1 MNQAL
6 GLDVLQKLIEAGVT
20 EFCVCPGAR
29 NSPFIDLLL
38 KLPTV
43 TRLHFF
49 EERSAAFFA
58 LGRIKSSDRPVAIVT
73 TSGTAAGEL
82 LPATMEA
89 YYSALPL
96 VLLTADR
103 PRRFRGTGAPQTAE
117 QVGIFGIY
125 TEKSIDLAA
134 GENLSLSDWS
144 GMKPLHLNVCFEEPL
159 IDTSAQNAVDAFAA
173 KLSSG
178 ALPAFNRDKGAED
191 IRSSELEKF
200 LETTRR
206 PLVLVGALHRQDR
219 DEVRRFLLAYG
230 APTYFEAHSGLRE
243 DKTLSRLRVHG
254 VDGILERAR
263 KNGYEID
270 GVLRIGGVPTLR
282 LWRDLEILNG
292 KIPVCSISREP
303 FSGLSWAKVTIASP
317 SRVLRGMTPQVSQ
330 GLQSSSDFLANDH
343 AFQERLRSLFHQE
356 PTSEPGLFHSLS
368 RAIPAGARIFIGNSL
383 PIREWDL
390 AATYASREFE
400 VSASRGLN
408 GIDGQ
413 VSTFYGFSEAGKENW
428 AIIGDLTALYDLP
441 GPWALSQISEEIQTS
456 LVVVNNRG
464 GKIFSRM
471 FGPKEFQ
478 NQHSLDFSAWAR
490 LWKLPYEQWQT
501 IPDSGIDTRSHRII
515 ELTPEDA
522 ATQRFW
528 KAYASL

>member
-6 GLDVLQKLIEAGVT
+6 ALDVLRKLVEAGVT
-20 EFCVCPGAR
+20 EFLVCPGAR
-29 NSPFIDLLL
+29 NSPLIDLMIQ
-38 KLPTV
+38 LPAIK
-43 TRLHFF
+43 RLHFF

-58 LGRIKSSDRPVAIVT
+58 LGRIKSSDRPVAVVT

-103 PRRFRGTGAPQTAE
+103 PRRFRGSGAPQTAE

-125 TEKSIDLAA
+125 AEKCLDLAS
-134 GENLSLSDWS
+134 GENFDLMNWS
-144 GMKPLHLNVCFEEPL
+144 RAKPLHLNVCFEEPL
-159 IDTSAQNAVDAFAA
+159 IDTSAENAVQDFAS

-178 ALPAFNRDKGAED
+178 AFSTFKGAKVAED
-191 IRSSELEKF
+191 IRSSELEEF
-200 LETTRR
+200 LKKTRR
-206 PLVLVGALHRQDR
+206 PLVLVGALHRSDR
-219 DEVRRFLLAYG
+219 DEVRRFLSAYG

-243 DKTLSRLRVHG
+243 DHALTCVRVNS

-282 LWRDLEILNG
+282 LWRDLEILGG

-303 FSGLSWAKVTIASP
+303 FSGLSWAKVTTASP
-317 SRVLRGMTPQVSQ
+317 ARVLQGITPPAPM
-330 GLQSSSDFLANDH
+330 GSSDFLAADH
-343 AFQERLRSLFHQE
+343 AFQEKLRALFHQE
-356 PTSEPGLFHSLS
+356 PLSEPSLFHSLS
-368 RAIPAGARIFIGNSL
+368 RAIPVGARVFIGNSL

-390 AATYASREFE
+390 AATYSAREFE

-413 VSTFYGFSEAGKENW
+413 VSTFYGFSEADKENW

-441 GPWALSQISEEIQTS
+441 GPWALSQISEEIKTS

-478 NQHSLDFSAWAR
+478 NPHNLDFAAWAR
-490 LWKLPYEQWQT
+490 LWKLPYEQWQS
-501 IPDSGIDTRSHRII
+501 IPDSGIETRSHRII
-515 ELTPEDA
+515 ELVPDDA

-528 KAYASL
+528 KAYPSL

>member
-6 GLDVLQKLIEAGVT
+6 GLDVLRKLIEAGVT

-29 NSPFIDLLL
+29 NSPLIDLLL
-38 KLPTV
+38 KLPAI

-58 LGRIKSSDRPVAIVT
+58 LGRIKASDRPVAVIT

-103 PRRFRGTGAPQTAE
+103 PRRFRGSGAPQTAE

-125 TEKSIDLAA
+125 AEKCVDIAL
-134 GENLSLSDWS
+134 GESFTLSDWS
-144 GMKPLHLNVCFEEPL
+144 RLKPLHLNVCFEEPL
-159 IDTSAQNAVDAFAA
+159 IDSSAQIAVDEFAA

-178 ALPAFNRDKGAED
+178 AYSADSNTMNAED
-191 IRSSELEKF
+191 IRSSELESF
-200 LETTRR
+200 LKTTRK
-206 PLVLVGALHRQDR
+206 PLVLVGALHREDR
-219 DEVRRFLLAYG
+219 AEVQRFLKDFG

-243 DKTLSRLRVHG
+243 DKTLACVRVHG

-292 KIPVCSISREP
+292 KIPVCSVSREP
-303 FSGLSWAKVTIASP
+303 FSGLSWAKVTVAPP
-317 SRVLRGMTPQVSQ
+317 SRVLRGVTPQAPM
-330 GLQSSSDFLANDH
+330 GASDFLASDY
-343 AFQERLRSLFHQE
+343 AFQEKLRSLFHQE
-356 PTSEPGLFHSLS
+356 PLSEPSLFHSLS

-390 AATYASREFE
+390 AATYATREFE

-413 VSTFYGFSEAGKENW
+413 VSTFYGFSEVGKENW

-441 GPWALSQISEEIQTS
+441 GPWALSQISEEIKTS
-456 LVVVNNRG
+456 LVVVNNGG

-478 NQHSLDFSAWAR
+478 NPHNLDFAAWAK
-490 LWKLPYEQWQT
+490 LWKLHYEQWQS
-501 IPDSGIDTRSHRII
+501 IPDTGIETRSHRII
-515 ELTPEDA
+515 ELTPDDA

-528 KAYASL
+528 KAYATL

>member
-6 GLDVLQKLIEAGVT
+6 GLEVLRKLIEAGVT

-29 NSPFIDLLL
+29 NSPLIDLLL
-38 KLPTV
+38 RLPAIK
-43 TRLHFF
+43 RLHFF

-58 LGRIKSSDRPVAIVT
+58 LGRIKSTDRPVAVVT

-103 PRRFRGTGAPQTAE
+103 PRRFRGSGAPQTAE

-125 TEKSIDLAA
+125 TEKCLDLAA
-134 GENLSLSDWS
+134 GENFSLSDWS
-144 GMKPLHLNVCFEEPL
+144 HTRPLHLNVCFEEPL
-159 IDTSAQNAVDAFAA
+159 IDTSAESLV
-173 KLSSG
+173 
-178 ALPAFNRDKGAED
+178 RDFSATFSQPSAAED
-191 IRSSELEKF
+191 IRSSELEQF
-200 LETTRR
+200 LEKTRR
-206 PLVLVGALHRQDR
+206 PLVLVGALHRSDR
-219 DEVRRFLLAYG
+219 SEVRRFLAAYG
-230 APTYFEAHSGLRE
+230 APAYFEAHSGLRE
-243 DKTLSRLRVHG
+243 DPSLASVRVHAC
-254 VDGILERAR
+254 DGILDRAR

-292 KIPVCSISREP
+292 KIPVCSVSREP
-303 FSGLSWAKVTIASP
+303 FSGLSWASITAASP
-317 SRVLRGMTPQVSQ
+317 SRVLRGVTPSRPM
-330 GLQSSSDFLANDH
+330 GANDFLAADH
-343 AFQERLRSLFHQE
+343 AFQEKLRALFHQE
-356 PTSEPGLFHSLS
+356 PRSEPGLFHSLS
-368 RAIPAGARIFIGNSL
+368 RAIPSGARIFIGNSL

-390 AATYASREFE
+390 AATYASREYE

-413 VSTFYGFSEAGKENW
+413 VSTFYGFSEPEKENW

-441 GPWALSQISEEIQTS
+441 GPWALSQISDEIRTT

-478 NQHSLDFSAWAR
+478 NPHNLDFSAWAK
-490 LWKLPYEQWQT
+490 LWKLPYEQWQA
-501 IPDSGIDTRSHRII
+501 IPDTGIETRSHRII
-515 ELTPEDA
+515 ELVPDDD

-528 KAYASL
+528 KAYSSL

>member
-6 GLDVLQKLIEAGVT
+6 GLEVLRKLIETGVT

-29 NSPFIDLLL
+29 NSPLIDLLL
-38 KLPTV
+38 RLPEI

-58 LGRIKSSDRPVAIVT
+58 LGRIKSTDHPVAIIT

-103 PRRFRGTGAPQTAE
+103 PRRFRGSGAPQTAE

-125 TEKSIDLAA
+125 AERCLDVAA
-134 GENLSLSDWS
+134 GEEFSLSDWS
-144 GMKPLHLNVCFEEPL
+144 RTKPLHLNVCFEEPL
-159 IDTSAQNAVDAFAA
+159 IDNSAEAAVQDFSSRLLSKTVAESKKTAA
-173 KLSSG
+173 
-178 ALPAFNRDKGAED
+178 AQDM
-191 IRSSELEKF
+191 RSNELARF

-206 PLVLVGALHRQDR
+206 PLVLVGALHREDR
-219 DEVRRFLLAYG
+219 DEVRRFLTAYG
-230 APTYFEAHSGLRE
+230 APTYLEAHSGLRE
-243 DKTLSRLRVHG
+243 DRALTRFRVHG
-254 VDGILERAR
+254 SDGVLERAR

-282 LWRDLEILNG
+282 LWRDLESLNG
-292 KIPVCSISREP
+292 KIPVCSVSREP
-303 FSGLSWAKVTIASP
+303 FSGLSWAKVTAAAP
-317 SRVLRGMTPQVSQ
+317 SLVLQGVTPATTH
-330 GLQSSSDFLANDH
+330 GASDFLATDH
-343 AFQERLRSLFHQE
+343 AFQERLRALFHQE
-356 PTSEPGLFHSLS
+356 PLSEPGLFHALS

-390 AATYASREFE
+390 AATYAARDYE
-400 VSASRGLN
+400 VAASRGLN

-413 VSTFYGFSEAGKENW
+413 VSTFYGFSEPGKENW
-428 AIIGDLTALYDLP
+428 GILGDLTTLYDLP
-441 GPWALSQISEEIQTS
+441 GPWALSQVSDEIRTS
-456 LVVVNNRG
+456 LVVINNSG

-478 NQHSLDFSAWAR
+478 NPHNLGFEAWAKLWR
-490 LWKLPYEQWQT
+490 LSYEQWQT
-501 IPDSGIDTRSHRII
+501 IPDTGLETRSHRII
-515 ELTPEDA
+515 ELLPDDA

-528 KAYASL
+528 KAYAAL